1 MPGRGMLPGGR
12 VYDLIGQPLEVEP
25 GSERD
30 WSEGAVAWEW
40 NALRQPGLAGRSC
53 RRLTLRGPQTY
64 QWEKPRETHEFHQ
77 HFPPLQV

>member
-40 NALRQPGLAGRSC
+40 NALRRFSWSFL
-53 RRLTLRGPQTY
+53 PQTY
-64 QWEKPRETHEFHQ
+64 SARTADVSTGETPRN
-77 HFPPLQV
+77 

>member
-1 MPGRGMLPGGR
+1 MSPVKPVVFLKREPMPGRGMLPGGR

-40 NALRQPGLAGRSC
+40 NALREL
-53 RRLTLRGPQTY
+53 
-64 QWEKPRETHEFHQ
+64 
-77 HFPPLQV
+77 

>member
-40 NALRQPGLAGRSC
+40 NALRDRFSWSFLPRTYSGADRRPIQPS
-53 RRLTLRGPQTY
+53 Y
-64 QWEKPRETHEFHQ
+64 
-77 HFPPLQV
+77 